1 MGGPAPDEFV
11 GAFTAK
17 LAEYDFGQ
25 YIESDHDRAKAEGF
39 AEARG
44 RPLSTRVIAL
54 TEEHRDPAGI
64 ALDSLL
70 EQAREKHPLG
80 TRIRVSV
87 EIVHREPGERGGPE
101 DL

>member
-25 YIESDHDRAKAEGF
+25 YIESDRDRAKAEGF

-54 TEEHRDPAGI
+54 TQKRAETP
-64 ALDSLL
+64 
-70 EQAREKHPLG
+70 
-80 TRIRVSV
+80 
-87 EIVHREPGERGGPE
+87 PG
-101 DL
+101 